1 MEQNTSAR
9 KRTGGKKSAAA
20 ESTAAV
26 VSSNVEQKMES
37 ESSAGIQPAKGMKTE
52 KEHPLPGDLLVP
64 CVSMVRSGM
73 LVYASKRQMGYKL
86 KWRHFGDVQFVELA
100 ELMSMRS
107 SDSRFFSENWIAID
121 DSFEYKA
128 RILKVLRV
136 DEMYANSIRPDDMS
150 KLFTLSPAEI
160 QKKVSGLSASMKES
174 VYLTARNAIETGE
187 LDSIAK
193 IRALETALDRKLM

>member
-1 MEQNTSAR
+1 M
-9 KRTGGKKSAAA
+9 
-20 ESTAAV
+20 
-26 VSSNVEQKMES
+26 
-37 ESSAGIQPAKGMKTE
+37 
-52 KEHPLPGDLLVP
+52 
-64 CVSMVRSGM
+64 
-73 LVYASKRQMGYKL
+73 
-86 KWRHFGDVQFVELA
+86 
-100 ELMSMRS
+100 
-107 SDSRFFSENWIAID
+107 
-121 DSFEYKA
+121 
-128 RILKVLRV
+128 LRV

>member
-20 ESTAAV
+20 EST
-26 VSSNVEQKMES
+26 
-37 ESSAGIQPAKGMKTE
+37 AGIQPAKGMKTE

-128 RILKVLRV
+128 RVLKVLRV
-136 DEMYANSIRPDDMS
+136 DEMYANSICPDDMS